1 MIAFKPS
8 VGADDVKVPELVVID
23 CSIDSSAEFTNVVV
37 SYDRDGKPLSY
48 LSDDVW
54 DFSAYSSSKTES
66 GSARVIWDW
75 ENVAP
80 LFKLSLKKMMYLHLF
95 EKRRTTPNGLSS
107 VYNTFVNWSVMSK
120 ICEQRGVPS
129 LASLRSPKMQ
139 RKLLAGLYGR
149 KLSFGTVERY
159 LTSINIAAKLG
170 FTSFEI
176 GSISKLAKRLSDA
189 SKGNGQTL
197 AIPQAL
203 AAQIYAH
210 AIDKVESW
218 HMRREELSAYFRDY
232 ISLIELEKPFE
243 YFRAFFDASDFLSP
257 DIRPNQKTN
266 KYGSKSVT
274 ALYNDILIACGTVI
288 GAVSGMRMTE
298 WFELDADSYQV
309 EKYRGITHHI
319 LVGKTSKLNNGI
331 PTRHAWVTAPIA
343 RLAIELLSSITQARR
358 ERVLATSNVEAGS
371 GYLKKAEKLKD
382 VSQCLF
388 LSLGIEGKALT
399 LGNAALRKAMKRL
412 VESCPN
418 DDGTTGARLR
428 EEHLEE
434 FKVLNRDNSDAVL
447 VGEYWPLLTH
457 QFRRTFA
464 VFLIRNGFGSFIQVK
479 EQFAHANISMS
490 IWYGRNADVAI
501 TLDLAQDSEIQ
512 AEIAEM
518 NALLMT
524 DVAEQIFLGDT
535 PISGGG
541 GKRIRDQ
548 IGNGNIVFESRE
560 EVEAA
565 IKSGS
570 LTIIDNGHSLCL
582 NPQCSRLDCTIDP
595 AVNSVTCSHDVIM
608 PSHANKRFELRDRL
622 IKRHKSAVDAGLKQP
637 NLLTKTLVGIR
648 ACEQVLRE
656 HNIPFEPY
664 GQLIEVT
671 QE

>member
-8 VGADDVKVPELVVID
+8 VGAKEVKAPELVVID
-23 CSIDSSAEFTNVVV
+23 CTIDRAYKFANVVV
-37 SYDRDGKPLSY
+37 SYDRDGKPLSH

-54 DFSAYSSSKTES
+54 DFRPYSSAKTES
-66 GSARVIWDW
+66 GSAVAVWDW
-75 ENVAP
+75 SNVATAFRLP
-80 LFKLSLKKMMYLHLF
+80 LKKMMYLHLF
-95 EKRRTTPNGLSS
+95 EKRRTTPNGLNS
-107 VYNTFVNWSVMSK
+107 VYRTFANWSVLSN

-129 LASLRSPKMQ
+129 LSSLRSAKMQ

-149 KLSFGTVERY
+149 RLSYGTVERY
-159 LTSINIAAKLG
+159 LTSINIAAELG

-176 GSISKLAKRLSDA
+176 GSVSKLAKRLSDA

-203 AAQIYAH
+203 AAQIYAY
-210 AIDKVESW
+210 AINKVEMW
-218 HMRREELSAYFRDY
+218 HQRKEELSIYFHDY
-232 ISLIELEKPFE
+232 ISLVEQEKSFE
-243 YFRAFFDASDFLSP
+243 HFRVFFDASDFLSP

-309 EKYRGITHHI
+309 EKYKGITHHI
-319 LVGKTSKLNNGI
+319 LVGKTSKLNSGI

-343 RLAIELLSSITQARR
+343 RLAIELLTAITHARR
-358 ERVLATSNVEAGS
+358 ERILATSNVEASNGS
-371 GYLKKAEKLKD
+371 HKKAEKLKD
-382 VSQCLF
+382 ISQCLF

-399 LGNAALRKAMKRL
+399 LSNTALRKAMKRL

-524 DVAEQIFLGDT
+524 DVAEQIFLGDA

-582 NPQCSRLDCTIDP
+582 NPKCSRLDCTIDP
-595 AVNSVTCSHDVIM
+595 AVNAVTCNHDVIM
-608 PSHANKRFELRDRL
+608 PLHANKRVELRERL
-622 IKRHKSAVDAGLKQP
+622 INRHKNAIEAGLKQP
-637 NLLTKTLVGIR
+637 NLITKTLIGIR

-671 QE
+671 RG